1 MEDEVAV
8 PGPSYTPYLPLR
20 IKDGG
25 PKGLST
31 AAEKAFCSGC
41 PGSWVSLGSRPT
53 GISPLAASSLHTPN
67 AVIRTVLLALLF
79 SRQCS
84 DAILSPD
91 CSRLL
96 FVCPAFSHQDGR
108 QAHSSTEQNVG
119 VLS

>member
-1 MEDEVAV
+1 MEDRKGCR
-8 PGPSYTPYLPLR
+8 PPLR
-20 IKDGG
+20 KRFAVDALGILRVPADRNL
-25 PKGLST
+25 PPCGL
-31 AAEKAFCSGC
+31 
-41 PGSWVSLGSRPT
+41 V
-53 GISPLAASSLHTPN
+53 LAPPPN

-108 QAHSSTEQNVG
+108 QAHSSTEQKVG